1 MKKIFLAFAIFVGIA
16 NATDV
21 AVCQF
26 KYSFGFA
33 DDKVICSGGNTSTTT
48 IQDLYSEGWSFK
60 GSYNIK
66 ESTYIVM
73 EKGNK

>member
-1 MKKIFLAFAIFVGIA
+1 MKKTILALLMLIGVA

-26 KYSFGFA
+26 KHSSGFA

-66 ESTYIVM
+66 EFTYIVM
-73 EKGNK
+73 EKGDK